1 MPKNRNAPED
11 LTEALSAPLGDL
23 IAAVGRGVAEAQ
35 RAMDASTISS
45 IRELHQVNGDIG
57 AVMRSIGY
65 RPNWYQIPKVEADLT
80 VSLTIGGEA
89 RGGRLQLYAAPTD
102 ASYTNKYAFDLQAVS
117 KLKFSVVA
125 VPPTPEQAGLRVV
138 PRFANTPTC
147 GDYAEQL
154 ERLQIPYAFA
164 EGDDPP
170 DEALIQRVE
179 PKPGTLLAAG
189 QAVTIH
195 VLAEEPIQSL
205 PPEDPEHVPE
215 EPPSEG

>member
-1 MPKNRNAPED
+1 MPKSRNSPED

-35 RAMDASTISS
+35 RAMDASTIAS
-45 IRELHQVNGDIG
+45 IRELDQVKGDIG
-57 AVMRSIGY
+57 SVMRSIGY

-89 RGGRLQLYAAPTD
+89 KGGRLQLYAAPTD

-138 PRFANTPTC
+138 PRLAKTPTV
-147 GDYAEQL
+147 DAYVTQL
-154 ERLQIPYAFA
+154 ERLQIPYVFD
-164 EGDDPP
+164 GHDDPP
-170 DEALIQRVE
+170 ADATIQRVE
-179 PKPGTLLAAG
+179 PRPGTLLRAD
-189 QAVTIH
+189 QALTIH
-195 VLAEEPIQSL
+195 VL
-205 PPEDPEHVPE
+205 PPEQT
-215 EPPSEG
+215 EGEQG